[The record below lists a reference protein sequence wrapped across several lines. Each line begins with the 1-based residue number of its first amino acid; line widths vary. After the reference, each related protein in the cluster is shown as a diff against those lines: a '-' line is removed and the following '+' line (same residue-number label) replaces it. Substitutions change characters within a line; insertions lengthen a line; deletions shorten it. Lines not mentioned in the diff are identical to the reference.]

1 MKPLPLGVN
10 TFSYIYT
17 HNTVDCLRHLGNLGF
32 RSFEMLVSSPHFW
45 VSDFTIE
52 ERREIPKILA
62 GEGLSIVSV
71 NLPGMD
77 NNIVSSAPEMRDFT
91 VRQWCE
97 LIDLA
102 GDWQIPFVI
111 FVPGRVSPL
120 LPMPRDR
127 LEGHWINDM
136 TVVAD
141 RARAAGT
148 MVLIE
153 NVPITWIPHG
163 KNLMAAID
171 LLERDDIGI
180 IYDPAN
186 APAAGEDPS
195 VGVRDVKDR
204 LKLVHLS
211 DTPADGWKHDPIGTG
226 DIDFA
231 SFNATLRDIGYD
243 GLSMMELITESP
255 DRDIPD
261 SLEKLQGL
269 GWDLP

>member
-17 HNTVDCLRHLGNLGF
+17 HNTVDCLRHLGKLGF
-32 RSFEMLVSSPHFW
+32 GSFEILVSSPHFW
-45 VSDFTIE
+45 VSDFTSG
-52 ERREIPKILA
+52 ERREIPNILS
-62 GEGLSIVSV
+62 GEGLSIASV

-91 VRQWCE
+91 VRLWCE

-102 GDWQIPFVI
+102 GEWQIHFVI
-111 FVPGRVSPL
+111 FVPGRISPL
-120 LPMPRDR
+120 LPMPRDQ
-127 LEGHWINDM
+127 LEDHWINGM
-136 TVVAD
+136 EVVAD
-141 RARAAGT
+141 RAKAAGT

-163 KNLMAAID
+163 KDLMAAID
-171 LLERDDIGI
+171 LLERDDVGI

-195 VGVRDVKDR
+195 VGVRDVSRR

-211 DTPADGWKHDPIGTG
+211 DTPGDGWKHDPIGTG

-231 SFNATLRDIGYD
+231 SFNAALREIGYD
-243 GLSMMELITESP
+243 GLSMLELTTQTP
-255 DRDIPD
+255 DSDIPD
-261 SLEKLQGL
+261 SLERLRRH
-269 GWDLP
+269 GWDLA